1 MQSLSNTILAPWI
14 QKATALIGKA
24 RRVGGNQFRHV
35 MSTLAILIDYQYM
48 DPVLL
53 KASIVHDLIEDV
65 PETDIDELRRVD
77 MDSNEVV
84 DLMLEVTIRKG
95 ELKKEYLKRIKDHGT
110 FRAKVLKIAD
120 RISNLTDL
128 HRSIFEV
135 EDYLEYI
142 QQTEDY
148 VLPMAMEVNKDMAF
162 ELIDLIKRRRLS
174 VS

>member
-1 MQSLSNTILAPWI
+1 M
-14 QKATALIGKA
+14 
-24 RRVGGNQFRHV
+24 
-35 MSTLAILIDYQYM
+35 
-48 DPVLL
+48 
-53 KASIVHDLIEDV
+53 IEDV